1 MNSEK
6 FEKAKSRLNELS
18 YTQVQFNEFVDEDID
33 KEVAKEIKSFLDS
46 KIIDVAKEL
55 VAAADEDKTEE
66 ALSWINGW
74 YKGMAPISDLKA
86 FEVSVPIPT
95 FKEGNKND

>member
-6 FEKAKSRLNELS
+6 FEKAKSRLNELL
-18 YTQVQFNEFVDEDID
+18 YTQGQFNDFVDEDID
-33 KEVAKEIKSFLDS
+33 KEVVKEINAFIDS
-46 KIIDVAKEL
+46 KLIDAAKKL

-66 ALSWINGW
+66 AISWINDW
-74 YKGMAPISDLKA
+74 YKGLAPFSDSRV